1 MKLIS
6 KYYSNLTVKKKLG
19 YSFSYLYLILSLIVA
34 VGLTGFVNLDSKI
47 KQFYSGPYEIESS
60 ILNSQIS
67 LQKIENYI
75 NRAYLAKQ
83 ENAVKKYIS
92 MAEDEME
99 QLESLINIIDNN
111 MELLTKNSE
120 VKEISS
126 LKTEMEKANRYRS
139 NILEKALNGEKDE
152 FYETYKNDYAPILDH
167 ISTELDSINMISMNY
182 ANSYVKRA
190 NMTTNLSIMIYLLLV
205 VIGFIGVIIIGKV
218 LIKGITEPINII
230 KNAMKEVS
238 EGNLSV
244 ELDYHTKDEFNELC
258 VNIMETINQLK
269 AYIYNI
275 TKTLDTIAQ
284 KDMTGAVLIDFK
296 GDFAPIK
303 VSLTQITDY
312 FNQILLNVRMA
323 GVHIQEGADQIAT
336 TSYKVSQGASSQT
349 NSIASLKDKI
359 SIMVDQVSQN
369 SISTGRINDLTID
382 MEEKAKTGTKYMSSL
397 VKAMEDIIKHTDNI
411 TQIIN
416 VINEIADQT
425 HLLSINASIESAR
438 AGELG
443 KGFGVVAGETRNLA
457 IQCTNATQ
465 NTTELIDSCVVAMK
479 EGFNVVKETEEN
491 FRQILS
497 AIINSKES
505 LDSIYI
511 ATKEEKD
518 ELRGILTYI
527 EDLLKVVEENS
538 SLAEESL
545 ATSEEFLSQSDILQ
559 ALLEGFTLVEDL

>member
-205 VIGFIGVIIIGKV
+205 VIGFIGVLIIGKV

-303 VSLTQITDY
+303 VSLTQIADY
-312 FNQILLNVRMA
+312 FNQILLNVRMV